1 MNPKISGQTA
11 SEHTKVPKVLSE
23 EEICDFRE
31 RLCEVAASQFADK
44 GFAGV
49 SMRTLADELS
59 VSRMTPYR
67 YFKDKA
73 EILAAVRASGFRQ
86 LSDLTEA
93 EMANK
98 PTAIKRLDALAD
110 VYFNFALEHP
120 DIYRLMFEFSQEDE
134 AEHPELAFEL
144 GRLQSILIRASSIAV
159 DAGVIKS
166 DATVAT
172 QLFWA
177 GMHGVVT
184 LYLSGKLMLGASFSE
199 LAREMTHTLY
209 RGMTNHD

>member
-1 MNPKISGQTA
+1 M
-11 SEHTKVPKVLSE
+11 PKVLSRQAVE
-23 EEICDFRE
+23 EFRT
-31 RLCEVAASQFADK
+31 RLCQVAARQFADK
-44 GFAGV
+44 GFDGV

-93 EMANK
+93 STANL
-98 PTAIKRLDALAD
+98 PSALKRLEALAD
-110 VYFNFALEHP
+110 VYYDFALEHT
-120 DIYRLMFEFSQEDE
+120 DLYRLMFECSQTDE
-134 AEHPELAFEL
+134 ADYPELATEL
-144 GRLQSILIRASSIAV
+144 NRLQSILIRTSTVAV

-177 GMHGVVT
+177 GMHGVIS
-184 LYLSGKLMLGASFSE
+184 LHLSGKLTLGLSFKA
-199 LAREMTHTLY
+199 LAKEMTHTLY
-209 RGMTNHD
+209 RGMIEHD

>member
-1 MNPKISGQTA
+1 
-11 SEHTKVPKVLSE
+11 
-23 EEICDFRE
+23 
-31 RLCEVAASQFADK
+31 
-44 GFAGV
+44 
-49 SMRTLADELS
+49 MRTLADALS

-93 EMANK
+93 QMSNK
-98 PTAIKRLDALAD
+98 PTAIRRLDALSD
-110 VYFNFALEHP
+110 VYFDFALEHA
-120 DIYRLMFEFSQEDE
+120 DVYRLMFEFSQGDE

-144 GRLQSILIRASSIAV
+144 GRLQAILIRASSIAV

-166 DATVAT
+166 DATLAT

-184 LYLSGKLMLGASFSE
+184 LHLSGKLMLGASFKE

-209 RGMTNHD
+209 RGMINHD